1 MKKIIEKVCVEELKK
16 FFESLMCAD
25 HGSVSLVYY
34 LDSVLRNFKELSQ
47 IFQYHIQIEN
57 EKVYIHLR
65 EYKASQ
71 IEIVDLTKYL
81 GKYQRK
87 RKIEK
92 IFGKG

>member
-1 MKKIIEKVCVEELKK
+1 MKKIIEKACAKK
-16 FFESLMCAD
+16 LLEIQNIFRV
-25 HGSVSLVYY
+25 GTSLVYH
-34 LDSVLRNFKELSQ
+34 LDPVLSEFQKLAQ